1 MTTNVECHL
10 DAAGLKPIAGYT
22 DLLERHLG
30 GDCATGARDLL
41 ADFRVPV
48 NAARLAGDRDAVAAG
63 RLLSVRR
70 RPSVQSPRRLF
81 ANINADSEPLTA
93 TERFHR
99 DRFGERC

>member
-10 DAAGLKPIAGYT
+10 DAAGLNPIAGYT

-48 NAARLAGDRDAVAAG
+48 NAARLAGDRGAVAAG

-70 RPSVQSPRRLF
+70 
-81 ANINADSEPLTA
+81 
-93 TERFHR
+93 
-99 DRFGERC
+99 